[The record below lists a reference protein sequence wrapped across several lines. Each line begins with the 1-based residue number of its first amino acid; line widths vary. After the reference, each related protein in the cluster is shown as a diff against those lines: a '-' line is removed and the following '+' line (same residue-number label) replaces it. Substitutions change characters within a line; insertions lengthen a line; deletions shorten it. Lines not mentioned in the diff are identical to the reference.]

1 MDFLLLKFLKF
12 ACVGFSGLV
21 IDFSATYICKEKIKI
36 HKFISNAIG
45 FVIAATS
52 NYILNR
58 IWTFESSNSKIG
70 LEFVE
75 FFGVSVVGL
84 GINTMV
90 LWVLNE
96 KFHWNFYFSK
106 LLLYFC
112 TNTCYIISR
121 CVFQERYYCSYTSL
135 PL

>member
-1 MDFLLLKFLKF
+1 MNSLLLKFLKF

-21 IDFSATYICKEKIKI
+21 IDFSVTYICKEKLRI
-36 HKFISNAIG
+36 HKFVSNAIG
-45 FVIAATS
+45 FVIAATN

-58 IWTFESSNSKIG
+58 VWTFESSNSKIG

-84 GINTMV
+84 GVNTMV
-90 LWVLNE
+90 LWLLNE

-106 LLLYFC
+106 LIAIGVTTIWNFFANLLF
-112 TNTCYIISR
+112 T
-121 CVFQERYYCSYTSL
+121 FA
-135 PL
+135 

>member
-1 MDFLLLKFLKF
+1 MNSLLLKFLKF

-21 IDFSATYICKEKIKI
+21 IDFSVTYICKEKLRI
-36 HKFISNAIG
+36 HKFVSNAIG
-45 FVIAATS
+45 FVIAATN

-58 IWTFESSNSKIG
+58 LWTFESSNSKIG

-84 GINTMV
+84 GVNTMV
-90 LWVLNE
+90 LWLLNE

-106 LLLYFC
+106 LCAIGCATVWNFLANYYF
-112 TNTCYIISR
+112 T
-121 CVFQERYYCSYTSL
+121 FAQTSAIL
-135 PL
+135 

>member
-1 MDFLLLKFLKF
+1 MNSLLLKFLKF

-21 IDFSATYICKEKIKI
+21 IDITVTYIRTEKLRI
-36 HKFISNAIG
+36 HKLVPNAIG
-45 FVIAATS
+45 FVIAATN

-58 IWTFESSNSKIG
+58 VWTFESSNSKIG

-84 GINTMV
+84 GVNTMV
-90 LWVLNE
+90 LWLLNE

-106 LLLYFC
+106 LCAIGCATVWNFLANYYF
-112 TNTCYIISR
+112 T
-121 CVFQERYYCSYTSL
+121 FAQTSAIL
-135 PL
+135 